1 MAIVLKDRV
10 KQSAAAPGT
19 GTITLGATAAGFQAF
34 SAIGNG
40 NVTYFAI
47 TDPVSGAWEVNYGTY
62 TASGTTLSRNATP
75 LSSSAAGALVNFTG
89 AVDVF
94 CTYPSEKAIYEE
106 TGGNV
111 LIDGGPITVIGD
123 NVTSYTTF
131 DAALGEL
138 YANINSFAQ
147 IYAQNLNGGSSA
159 STDIVAYNDLGD
171 GATNFID
178 MGISSSNYTDALY
191 PIFTPGSGYVYN
203 DGGELIIGSA
213 TDDVLLFAGGV
224 ATTDWAARID
234 KTTKSLTTK
243 ADLNV
248 GGALDV
254 IGAATFGSTV
264 ELNAN
269 PTTALQAATK
279 QYVDNQVTAGLH
291 IHEPVRVETTG
302 NLTAAYVQGGTTFN
316 ITDITGTNTVT
327 TSANHGLS
335 VGNQIWLYSTAGNG
349 LSTNTA
355 YFVYSTPALNTL
367 TLSLTFGGAQ
377 ITGLT
382 NASGLTYATRANSGV
397 GATLTNSGAQAALQV
412 DGVNLTTND
421 RVMVRLQTNGFENG
435 VYTVTTV
442 GSGSTNWVLTRATD
456 SNQVNPADPNGV
468 GTGDYYFTQEG
479 ALNAGDSHVLTTEPN
494 TMIIGYTTLTFTQ
507 FSGSVDYTGGTNIS
521 VVGQTISVTGTIA
534 ATLGGTGTSTVTTG
548 DLLYGSATNTWSKL
562 AAGTGYKSL
571 VMNAGGTNVEWNAVA
586 LNQSG
591 AVSGTLDE
599 TNGGTGIN
607 AYTLGDTVYASA
619 ANTLS
624 ALAGNTTTTKKFLV
638 QTGTGSVS
646 AAPSWDVVNGA
657 DVNGNIS
664 GSAGSVA
671 NALTAGTYLTS
682 TGTFDGSLARTFAVD
697 ATEVNTASKVV
708 ARDASGNFAAST
720 ITAALSGNATTATT
734 ATNVAGGAAN
744 QIVYNT
750 AASTTSFITAPT
762 TGSTFLGWNGSA
774 FAWTAFATPNSVT
787 FNNTGSGAASGTSFD
802 GSVARTISYNTVG
815 ASPLAG
821 SSSITT
827 VGTITSGTWNGTA
840 IGSAYG
846 GMVYPGSG
854 IPVSTGSA
862 WGTSKASP
870 SGVIVGT
877 TDTQTLTN
885 KQWQAYNETVTTVG
899 TVATTT
905 YNIDLSLSNIF
916 DITLGNNVTFTF
928 TNPPASGISRNCTVI
943 LRQDATGNRLATFT
957 NAKYTDGTAPIL
969 STGANQIDV
978 LTFFT
983 LNGGSFWFG
992 TFAMANVS

>member
-62 TASGTTLSRNATP
+62 TSSGTTLSRNATP
-75 LSSSAAGALVNFTG
+75 LSSSAGGALVNFTG

-94 CTYPSEKAIYEE
+94 VTYPSENAVWTDTAGVVAQQSFGAI
-106 TGGNV
+106 TA
-111 LIDGGPITVIGD
+111 
-123 NVTSYTTF
+123 TS
-131 DAALGEL
+131 AALTTGT
-138 YANINSFAQ
+138 ISTTP
-147 IYAQNLNGGSSA
+147 A
-159 STDIVAYNDLGD
+159 SGTDLVN
-171 GATNFID
+171 
-178 MGISSSNYTDALY
+178 
-191 PIFTPGSGYVYN
+191 
-203 DGGELIIGSA
+203 
-213 TDDVLLFAGGV
+213 
-224 ATTDWAARID
+224 
-234 KTTKSLTTK
+234 KT
-243 ADLNV
+243 
-248 GGALDV
+248 
-254 IGAATFGSTV
+254 
-264 ELNAN
+264 
-269 PTTALQAATK
+269 
-279 QYVDNQVTAGLH
+279 YVDTIAAASLH
-291 IHEPVRVETTG
+291 YHTPVYVEVPDSTG
-302 NLTAAYVQGGTTFN
+302 NLNATY
-316 ITDITGTNTVT
+316 
-327 TSANHGLS
+327 
-335 VGNQIWLYSTAGNG
+335 NQ
-349 LSTNTA
+349 
-355 YFVYSTPALNTL
+355 P
-367 TLSLTFGGAQ
+367 GGA
-377 ITGLT
+377 GV
-382 NASGLTYATRANSGV
+382 GV
-397 GATLTNSGAQAALQV
+397 GATLTNAGAQAAFTA
-412 DGVNLTTND
+412 DGIAVPINS
-421 RVMVRLQTNGFENG
+421 RVLVYNQTSAFQNG
-435 VYTVTTV
+435 VYTLTTV
-442 GSGSTNWVLTRATD
+442 GDGSTNWVLTRATD
-456 SNQVNPADPNGV
+456 ADTYSPSNPNSLGQGDAFFVTNGNTGAGETYVCNTV
-468 GTGDYYFTQEG
+468 GTITFGTTAITFVQISDSTLYT
-479 ALNAGDSHVLTTEPN
+479 AGTGLTLS
-494 TMIIGYTTLTFTQ
+494 GTQ
-507 FSGSVDYTGGTNIS
+507 FSITN
-521 VVGQTISVTGTIA
+521 TAVTA
-534 ATLGGTGTSTVTTG
+534 AT
-548 DLLYGSATNTWSKL
+548 YGSASVVPVFAVNAQGQVTGVTDTNIAINGS
-562 AAGTGYKSL
+562 
-571 VMNAGGTNVEWNAVA
+571 
-586 LNQSG
+586 
-591 AVSGTLDE
+591 AVSG
-599 TNGGTGIN
+599 
-607 AYTLGDTVYASA
+607 
-619 ANTLS
+619 
-624 ALAGNTTTTKKFLV
+624 
-638 QTGTGSVS
+638 
-646 AAPSWDVVNGA
+646 
-657 DVNGNIS
+657 NIT

-708 ARDASGNFAAST
+708 ARDASGNFAAGT

-734 ATNVAGGAAN
+734 ASNVATGAAN

-750 AASTTSFITAPT
+750 AASTTAFITAPT
-762 TGSTFLGWNGSA
+762 TGSTFLGWTGSA

-787 FNNTGSGAASGTSFD
+787 FNNTGSGDASGTSFD